1 MTQRRGWIWLFAG
14 ILMALIA
21 GLLTFR
27 TINEVSSSAES
38 ERSDSAPTIQV
49 LVAAQNI
56 SARQLIDQSM
66 VQIQKVPALLAP
78 EGYMQSTEEVLFK
91 MSNVPIVAGEIM
103 LRQRLTDPT
112 DPESPVLYQISE
124 NEVLISVP
132 ASAMLGQ
139 IGMLAV
145 GDHIDIAYTVSY
157 DFNIKEE
164 EEEETTNAQPATTF
178 LSLQNLE
185 VKGLLRK
192 QPPTDETAALLGPDA
207 LLLAVS
213 PQDALVLKHLID
225 IGAPMDFFLR
235 APGNEALSPVIPVDS
250 QYLVDRFQLQLE
262 TGQALA
268 ATQAF
273 SRTNPLDIAAE
284 ITSAVEQ
291 INAATQAP
299 PSSTDGQ

>member
-1 MTQRRGWIWLFAG
+1 VTQRRGWIWLFAG

-27 TINEVSSSAES
+27 TINEVSSNAES
-38 ERSDSAPTIQV
+38 ERSDGAPTLQV

-66 VQIQKVPALLAP
+66 VQIQKVPVLLAH

-91 MSNVPIVAGEIM
+91 MSSVPIVAGEIM

-112 DPESPVLYQISE
+112 DPESPVLYQISD

-157 DFNIKEE
+157 DFNVTD
-164 EEEETTNAQPATTF
+164 EEETTNAQPATTF

-192 QPPTDETAALLGPDA
+192 QATTNETTALLGPDA

-250 QYLVDRFQLQLE
+250 QYLVDRFQLQID
-262 TGQALA
+262 TGQGLA

-299 PSSTDGQ
+299 LNNTDGQ